1 MTDPETILI
10 EVLRWHPDTPE
21 APWWQSYE
29 VPYRADATLLEALQ
43 TIKDDLDGTLT
54 FRWSCRMAICGSCGC
69 MVNGRPE
76 LSCHL
81 LLRDLA
87 PGPVRLEPLAHFPV
101 IRDLVIDQQDFL
113 DKLPAVGA
121 YLVPAEETEAA
132 AAAPSRQTPAQMAD
146 YYQYAQCINCLLC
159 YSACPQYGLKPDF
172 LGPAALALMA
182 RHDADSRDHGQAGR
196 RAARDADTGVW
207 DCTLVGHCTEVCP
220 QGVDPARAINRNK
233 TASARDYVFDLLLPG
248 RRR

>member
-1 MTDPETILI
+1 MSERPTIVI
-10 EVLRWHPDTPE
+10 EVRRWHPDAEQP
-21 APWWQSYE
+21 PWWQAFE
-29 VPYRADATLLEALQ
+29 LPYREDQSLLEALQ
-43 TIKDDLDGTLT
+43 HIKDELDGSLT

-69 MVNGRPE
+69 MVDGRPE

-81 LLRDLA
+81 LMGDLA
-87 PGPVRLEPLAHFPV
+87 PGPVRVEPLAHFPV
-101 IRDLVIDQQDFL
+101 IRDLVIDQQDVL
-113 DKLPAVGA
+113 DKLPVAGA
-121 YLVPAEETEAA
+121 YLVPGDDTPATE
-132 AAAPSRQTPAQMAD
+132 PSRQTPAQVAE
-146 YYQYAQCINCLLC
+146 YAQFAQCINCLLC

-182 RHDADSRDHGQAGR
+182 RHDTDSRDAGQAER
-196 RAARDADTGVW
+196 REARDATSGVW

-233 TASARDYVFDLLLPG
+233 GASARDYLLDLLLPG